1 MLETATNNPR
11 RLTQSSIINTWP
23 AEVVQNYTEGLI
35 FIHTCRMGA
44 GASKAASSITRQQ
57 LLASTTNGRDHINKL
72 FLLMLSKLTP
82 EDLLKLNKSQTC
94 SSYVFLMANSIGHIF
109 QDLQVRPRTKTD
121 TGVIYFEKLDTLK
134 AQTTESRELCLFVSY
149 FFIRIFQIFGAV
161 AMTILD
167 DPGAGQILGA
177 VHVGHPQVV
186 DPRRIP
192 GARGAYLSG
201 GAESKHFMSG
211 NARMFA
217 SIRELLDDP
226 ELETTTRGTPRA
238 VFSFLNLPNV
248 QIIPERI
255 DERGRPQNMRIE
267 IDGNSRIYANMKLA
281 PILQPIG
288 QPKKIKI
295 AIEGFR
301 YVDSHKD
308 AQIVGLI
315 NRQILQYKTS
325 FDITSPDSLTWYSGS
340 QPFEDKLNGI
350 IYKVQ
355 GIIQELESN
364 PAYTL
369 ANLKLLTKEE
379 KGFVPGATA
388 VPGMPGMPGM
398 PGAIQRHGSRDVA
411 VIRSLQN
418 EYIVNV
424 MKQLAGSKTTAFCV
438 ARAIQLID
446 ANTLY
451 NPKSTMSLSGVCK
464 PIFEPMGSSLPQ
476 AKQSLEKIPGFKAL
490 DQLFYTRPGLDQRG
504 EFSIQVGDI
513 QAYTE
518 FLKDMNDKFG
528 RPGQVTDVSKIM
540 AKDPNCATNAA
551 NKYLQ
556 LQDPNEVQKVL
567 GVVGRMF
574 MKQKAHTERAIKFL
588 NMRLFTIKTQKD
600 GRLFVDL
607 SPKLLQNGMIELA
620 QVSKEARLLLIDY
633 YKGCE
638 DLYQEGA
645 RIVLSARSIPV

>member
-1 MLETATNNPR
+1 
-11 RLTQSSIINTWP
+11 
-23 AEVVQNYTEGLI
+23 
-35 FIHTCRMGA
+35 MGA
-44 GASKAASSITRQQ
+44 GATKAASSITRQQ
-57 LLASTTNGRDHINKL
+57 LLASTTKGRDHIYKL

-82 EDLLKLNKSQTC
+82 EDLLKLNKSQSC

-134 AQTTESRELCLFVSY
+134 TQTTESRELCLFVSY

-177 VHVGHPQVV
+177 VHVGNPQVV
-186 DPRRIP
+186 DPKRIP

-201 GAESKHFMSG
+201 GAEPKHFMTG

-217 SIRELLDDP
+217 PIRELLDDP

-238 VFSFLNLPNV
+238 VFTFLNLSNV
-248 QIIPERI
+248 QLIPERI
-255 DERGRPQNMRIE
+255 DERGRPQNVRIE
-267 IDGNSRIYANMKLA
+267 IDGTSRIYANMKLA
-281 PILQPIG
+281 PVLQPVG
-288 QPKKIKI
+288 QPKKVKI
-295 AIEGFR
+295 TIEGFR

-308 AQIVGLI
+308 AQVVGLI
-315 NRQILQYKTS
+315 NKQILQYKIN
-325 FDITSPDSLTWYSGS
+325 FDIASPDGQTWYSGS

-350 IYKVQ
+350 IFKIQ
-355 GIIQELESN
+355 GIIQELENN
-364 PAYTL
+364 PEYTL
-369 ANLKLLTKEE
+369 KNLKLLTKEE
-379 KGFVPGATA
+379 KGLLPGQVTVIPGLAGQQA
-388 VPGMPGMPGM
+388 VGR
-398 PGAIQRHGSRDVA
+398 QGSRDIA
-411 VIRSLQN
+411 VTRSLQN

-451 NPKSTMSLSGVCK
+451 NPKVSMTLSGICK
-464 PIFEPMGSSLPQ
+464 PVFEPMTTSVPQ

-490 DQLFYTRPGLDQRG
+490 DQLFYTRAGLDQRG

-528 RPGQVTDVSKIM
+528 RPGQVTDVSKIIV
-540 AKDPNCATNAA
+540 KDPNCATNAV

-556 LQDPNEVQKVL
+556 LQDPKEVQKVL

-574 MKQKAHTERAIKFL
+574 MKQKAHTEKAINFL
-588 NMRLFTIKTQKD
+588 NTRLFSIKKQKD

-645 RIVLSARSIPV
+645 RIVLSAKSVPV

>member
-1 MLETATNNPR
+1 
-11 RLTQSSIINTWP
+11 
-23 AEVVQNYTEGLI
+23 
-35 FIHTCRMGA
+35 MGA
-44 GASKAASSITRQQ
+44 GATKAASSITRQQ

-177 VHVGHPQVV
+177 VHVGHPQAV
-186 DPRRIP
+186 DPKRIP

-201 GAESKHFMSG
+201 GSDSGSDSGGSLIGGAEPKHFMTG

-217 SIRELLDDP
+217 PIRELLTDP

-248 QIIPERI
+248 NLIPERI
-255 DERGRPQNMRIE
+255 DERGKPQNMRIE
-267 IDGNSRIYANMKLA
+267 IDGIGRIYSNLKLT
-281 PILQPIG
+281 PTLQAIG
-288 QPKKIKI
+288 QPKKIKV

-301 YVDSHKD
+301 YVDTHKD

-325 FDITSPDSLTWYSGS
+325 FDISSPDSLTWYAGS
-340 QPFEDKLNGI
+340 QSFEDKLNGI
-350 IYKVQ
+350 IYKLQ

-364 PAYTL
+364 PSYTL
-369 ANLKLLTKEE
+369 KNLKLLTKEE
-379 KGFVPGATA
+379 KGLLPGATA
-388 VPGMPGMPGM
+388 VPGV
-398 PGAIQRHGSRDVA
+398 PGAVQRPGVGSRDVA
-411 VIRSLQN
+411 VTRSLQN

-424 MKQLAGSKTTAFCV
+424 MKQLSGSKTTAFCV

-451 NPKSTMSLSGVCK
+451 NPKASMTLSGICK
-464 PIFEPMGSSLPQ
+464 PVFEPMGTSVPQ
-476 AKQSLEKIPGFKAL
+476 AKQSLEKVSGLKAL

-504 EFSIQVGDI
+504 EFSMQVGDI

-528 RPGQVTDVSKIM
+528 RPGQVTDVSKII
-540 AKDPNCATNAA
+540 AKDPNCAVNAA

-556 LQDPNEVQKVL
+556 LQDPKEVQKVL
-567 GVVGRMF
+567 GIVGRMF
-574 MKQKAHTERAIKFL
+574 MKQKAHTEKAIKFL
-588 NMRLFTIKTQKD
+588 NTRLFSIKKQKD

-645 RIVLSARSIPV
+645 RIVLSARSVPV

>member
-1 MLETATNNPR
+1 
-11 RLTQSSIINTWP
+11 
-23 AEVVQNYTEGLI
+23 
-35 FIHTCRMGA
+35 MGA
-44 GASKAASSITRQQ
+44 GISQAASSITRQQ

-72 FLLMLSKLTP
+72 FLLMLSRLTP

-94 SSYVFLMANSIGHIF
+94 SSYVFLMANSLGRVF

-134 AQTTESRELCLFVSY
+134 AQTAESRELCLFVGY

-177 VHVGHPQVV
+177 VHVGNPQAI

-192 GARGAYLSG
+192 GARGAYLSGGSLSGGSLIG

-217 SIRELLDDP
+217 PIRELLDDP

-238 VFSFLNLPNV
+238 VFTFLNLSNI
-248 QIIPERI
+248 QLIPERI
-255 DERGRPQNMRIE
+255 DERGKPQNLRME
-267 IDGNSRIYANMKLA
+267 IDGNSRIYANMKLT
-281 PILQPIG
+281 PTLQPLG
-288 QPKKIKI
+288 QPKKIKVVI
-295 AIEGFR
+295 DGFR

-308 AQIVGLI
+308 SQIVGLI
-315 NRQILQYKTS
+315 NKQISQYKTNY
-325 FDITSPDSLTWYSGS
+325 DIISSDGLTWSSGS
-340 QPFEDKLNGI
+340 QPFEDKLSGI
-350 IYKVQ
+350 VYKLQ
-355 GIIQELESN
+355 GIIQELENN
-364 PAYTL
+364 PEYTL
-369 ANLKLLTKEE
+369 KNLKLLTREE
-379 KGFVPGATA
+379 KGLLPGQVDGTQGVA
-388 VPGMPGMPGM
+388 GQQ
-398 PGAIQRHGSRDVA
+398 AIGRHGSRDIA
-411 VIRSLQN
+411 VTRSLQN

-438 ARAIQLID
+438 SRAIQLID

-451 NPKSTMSLSGVCK
+451 NPKSSMSLSGVCK
-464 PIFEPMGSSLPQ
+464 PVFEPMGVSLPQ
-476 AKQSLEKIPGFKAL
+476 AKQSLEKVPGFKAL

-528 RPGQVTDVSKIM
+528 RPGQVTDISKIM
-540 AKDPNCATNAA
+540 VKDPNCASNAA

-556 LQDPNEVQKVL
+556 LQDPKEIQKVL

-574 MKQKAHTERAIKFL
+574 MKQKAHTEKAIKFL
-588 NMRLFTIKTQKD
+588 NTRLFTLRKESN
-600 GRLFVDL
+600 GRTFVDL

>member
-1 MLETATNNPR
+1 
-11 RLTQSSIINTWP
+11 
-23 AEVVQNYTEGLI
+23 
-35 FIHTCRMGA
+35 MGA
-44 GASKAASSITRQQ
+44 GATKAASSITRQQ

-82 EDLLKLNKSQTC
+82 EDLLKLNKSQSC

-134 AQTTESRELCLFVSY
+134 TQTTESRELCLFVSY

-177 VHVGHPQVV
+177 VHVGNPQVV
-186 DPRRIP
+186 DPKRIP

-201 GAESKHFMSG
+201 GAEPKHFMTG

-217 SIRELLDDP
+217 PIRELLDDP

-238 VFSFLNLPNV
+238 VFTFLNLSNV
-248 QIIPERI
+248 QLIPERI
-255 DERGRPQNMRIE
+255 DERGRTQNMRIE

-281 PILQPIG
+281 PVLQPVG
-288 QPKKIKI
+288 QPKKVKVTM
-295 AIEGFR
+295 EGFR

-308 AQIVGLI
+308 AQVVGLI
-315 NRQILQYKTS
+315 NKQILQYKIN
-325 FDITSPDSLTWYSGS
+325 FDIASPDGQTWYSGS

-350 IYKVQ
+350 IFKIQ
-355 GIIQELESN
+355 GIIQELENN
-364 PAYTL
+364 PEYTL
-369 ANLKLLTKEE
+369 KNLKLLTKEE
-379 KGFVPGATA
+379 KGLLPGQVTVAPGLAGQQA
-388 VPGMPGMPGM
+388 VGR
-398 PGAIQRHGSRDVA
+398 QGSRDIA
-411 VIRSLQN
+411 VTRSLQN

-451 NPKSTMSLSGVCK
+451 NPKVSMTLSGICK
-464 PIFEPMGSSLPQ
+464 PVFEPMTTSVPQ

-490 DQLFYTRPGLDQRG
+490 DQLFYTRAGLDQRG

-528 RPGQVTDVSKIM
+528 RPGQVTDVSKIIV
-540 AKDPNCATNAA
+540 KDPNCATNAV

-556 LQDPNEVQKVL
+556 LQDPKEVQKVL
-567 GVVGRMF
+567 GIVGRMF
-574 MKQKAHTERAIKFL
+574 MKQKAHTEKAINFL
-588 NMRLFTIKTQKD
+588 NTRLFSIKKQKD